1 MIRDCI
7 DLYIHMLADTHS
19 RELRFLEVSKDPD
32 IALYHSHQRLAWLNS
47 HAGFDGLLSDHA
59 IGGRGGCGVLE
70 LELCVVPRPPPRHQ
84 IGGRGIPW
92 PLSPSP
98 CGRCVVRGF
107 FGED

>member
-59 IGGRGGCGVLE
+59 IGGRGGLGGLGVE
-70 LELCVVPRPPPRHQ
+70 VFGVARRPPPLP
-84 IGGRGIPW
+84 IGGGGGPCA
-92 PLSPSP
+92 LSPLP
-98 CGRCVVRGF
+98 Y
-107 FGED
+107 

>member
-59 IGGRGGCGVLE
+59 IGGRGGCCVLKVG
-70 LELCVVPRPPPRHQ
+70 LSVVSCRPRPYQ
-84 IGGRGIPW
+84 TGGRATHAPF
-92 PLSPSP
+92 PTVPAVLSL
-98 CGRCVVRGF
+98 
-107 FGED
+107 

>member
-59 IGGRGGCGVLE
+59 IGGRDDCGV
-70 LELCVVPRPPPRHQ
+70 
-84 IGGRGIPW
+84 
-92 PLSPSP
+92 
-98 CGRCVVRGF
+98 
-107 FGED
+107 